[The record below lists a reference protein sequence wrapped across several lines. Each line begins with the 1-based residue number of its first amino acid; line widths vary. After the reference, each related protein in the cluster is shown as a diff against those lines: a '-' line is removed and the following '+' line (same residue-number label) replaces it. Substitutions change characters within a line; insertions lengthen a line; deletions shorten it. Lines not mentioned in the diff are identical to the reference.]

1 MGADTDRK
9 SSTWRGG
16 QTGVAF
22 LQPRTPKVARKSL
35 KIEGKAW
42 HEFFLTAHG
51 RNEPCQ
57 HPDLRVLASRL

>member
-1 MGADTDRK
+1 MERRAE
-9 SSTWRGG
+9 
-16 QTGVAF
+16 TGVAF
-22 LQPRTPKVARKSL
+22 LQPRVPKGARKSL

-42 HEFFLTAHG
+42 HELFLTAHG